1 MCKVLIQEHG
11 KYSLSVRNLQS
22 WRRVKDVFSNSLPV
36 RTGSSSDSCI
46 VPMREWWQKGQLTC
60 PDHTP
65 GLESLGQWQD
75 HWLWSK
81 PLNHHSLMD
90 WTRYLTQWAEP
101 DSKGWSGLKG
111 WWEDEHRL
119 PPELLS
125 LMFTVWPGSRKCE
138 VYVKDKDES
147 KLMQLL
153 HASLVSQA
161 LGWSSVARA
170 PQGVKNLPGQGL
182 QNHKP
187 WPFTRRL
194 P

>member
-11 KYSLSVRNLQS
+11 KYSLSLRNLQS

-90 WTRYLTQWAEP
+90 WTHYLTQWAEP
-101 DSKGWSGLKG
+101 DLK
-111 WWEDEHRL
+111 RL
-119 PPELLS
+119 IWVERLVRRGTQTS
-125 LMFTVWPGSRKCE
+125 SRTAFTHVYCVTWKQEVCE
-138 VYVKDKDES
+138 VYVQDKDES

-153 HASLVSQA
+153 HVSLVSQA
-161 LGWSSVARA
+161 LG
-170 PQGVKNLPGQGL
+170 
-182 QNHKP
+182 
-187 WPFTRRL
+187 
-194 P
+194 